1 LKERFLCS
9 DARGSTEVASPS
21 QLRPPNAMLPRVVLL
36 GLAQQAS
43 AGQATH
49 DHGYRSSE
57 PWIPKENVGPA
68 VAAEILL
75 AEQPLPSSLDYR
87 NLNGQNMV
95 VSDWNQHIPN
105 YCGSCWIHGTLSALS
120 DRIKLMRNGQFPDVR
135 LGRQS
140 ILNCV
145 PDPEGKGPPPGCH
158 GGSPDMIHKYMYENK
173 VPDES
178 CMPYQGVNMG
188 CQADTVCRNCAK
200 GKGCWAVPEFIGY
213 GVSSYGFVSGEQAM
227 MQEIF
232 ARGPIACSFATD
244 DPWMFNYSENV
255 VRHDGVYVTKQK
267 KTANDIDHI
276 MEVAGWGETPAGLK
290 YWVIRNSWGTYWGE
304 AGWAKLERGVNALM
318 VESSCAWAVPTW
330 DGLDEALPGH
340 TLGSY
345 TVGQQPSAAYGGL
358 AEWSAIK
365 LGSSGTVLATAGV
378 SAFVMGA
385 LAAFA
390 VQAPRYWRVRVSPR
404 LLG

>member
-1 LKERFLCS
+1 
-9 DARGSTEVASPS
+9 
-21 QLRPPNAMLPRVVLL
+21 
-36 GLAQQAS
+36 
-43 AGQATH
+43 
-49 DHGYRSSE
+49 
-57 PWIPKENVGPA
+57 
-68 VAAEILL
+68 
-75 AEQPLPSSLDYR
+75 
-87 NLNGQNMV
+87 
-95 VSDWNQHIPN
+95 
-105 YCGSCWIHGTLSALS
+105 
-120 DRIKLMRNGQFPDVR
+120 
-135 LGRQS
+135 
-140 ILNCV
+140 
-145 PDPEGKGPPPGCH
+145 
-158 GGSPDMIHKYMYENK
+158 
-173 VPDES
+173 
-178 CMPYQGVNMG
+178 
-188 CQADTVCRNCAK
+188 
-200 GKGCWAVPEFIGY
+200 
-213 GVSSYGFVSGEQAM
+213 M

-276 MEVAGWGETPAGLK
+276 M
-290 YWVIRNSWGTYWGE
+290 GE

-365 LGSSGTVLATAGV
+365 LGSAGTTLATAGIG
-378 SAFVMGA
+378 AFVMGVFAA
-385 LAAFA
+385 LA
-390 VQAPRYWRVRVSPR
+390 VQAPRYWRVREPPL